1 MDNQFLKETIQK
13 VVDRE
18 FKSSIERRV
27 VAHYNRIN
35 FRCPYC
41 HEGKTKSKKR
51 GNLFLDR
58 LLYVCFR
65 CGKKSSFDRFVKD
78 FNLLLSPD
86 KKLEIINHLK
96 ENIKYNDVKDNIY
109 EYKLDKLIDL
119 NEIERVFNDG
129 STNISDFK
137 PIQDKSY
144 VCKYLQNR
152 GITKNMA
159 INIYEGKYWLSETT
173 YNRVI
178 ISLNMRDN
186 KVLGLQIRNL
196 RKGRN
201 RFFKIY
207 NFEMLYK
214 LVNNVDDI
222 EEIDMPEVIIYNKL
236 SAYFNILNIDV
247 TKRIT
252 IFEGYLD
259 SLFYPNSIGLVG
271 VNTDLSFLENNG
283 LEIQYFYDNDNAGFE
298 KSEIKLKEGYEVF
311 LWRKLFTELVEKKKP
326 SDPYKFWYRVNK
338 VKDLNKLAELSNN
351 PYKNLNLKEY
361 FSNDIYDIKWI
372 PKKEKKWYKYK
383 K

>member
-207 NFEMLYK
+207 NFEML
-214 LVNNVDDI
+214 
-222 EEIDMPEVIIYNKL
+222 
-236 SAYFNILNIDV
+236 
-247 TKRIT
+247 
-252 IFEGYLD
+252 
-259 SLFYPNSIGLVG
+259 
-271 VNTDLSFLENNG
+271 
-283 LEIQYFYDNDNAGFE
+283 
-298 KSEIKLKEGYEVF
+298 
-311 LWRKLFTELVEKKKP
+311 
-326 SDPYKFWYRVNK
+326 
-338 VKDLNKLAELSNN
+338 
-351 PYKNLNLKEY
+351 
-361 FSNDIYDIKWI
+361 
-372 PKKEKKWYKYK
+372 
-383 K
+383 